1 MIEGRGWDNNRLQRL
16 RLSQPGT
23 DESASV
29 YHARRGSEQNGR
41 ACKFG
46 RNKCSGMQHKTFG
59 FCQPCQR
66 LLAGGLRL
74 DEMDCGI
81 SKNCVCHACKIT
93 DVGTTVNNH
102 FRSEATPLQCYQG
115 ILDSI
120 ETVQR
125 ARSGYSVGR
134 PSQKCLND

>member
-1 MIEGRGWDNNRLQRL
+1 
-16 RLSQPGT
+16 
-23 DESASV
+23 
-29 YHARRGSEQNGR
+29 
-41 ACKFG
+41 
-46 RNKCSGMQHKTFG
+46 MQHKTFG

-81 SKNCVCHACKIT
+81 SKNASCHACKIT
-93 DVGTTVNNH
+93 DVGTTVNNQ

-134 PSQKCLND
+134 PSQKCLNDRSQALALSVASVR